1 MWIGP
6 RLQSIEHEYRHRGQ
20 FFILDQALIEQ
31 DVTTLEF
38 GDCSTY
44 VSARHNSHGE
54 LGSLLTDI
62 DHGIF

>member
-1 MWIGP
+1 MWIDP
-6 RLQSIEHEYRHRGQ
+6 RLQSIEHEYRHQGQ
-20 FFILDQALIEQ
+20 FFILGRALIEQ
-31 DVTTLEF
+31 DGTILES
-38 GDCSTY
+38 GDHATY